1 MPLKGGGSIYKK
13 IQRWQVKGMSS
24 FKDVVGHKNIIKYIQ
39 NAVAADAVSHA
50 YILNGE
56 RGSGKKLLAN
66 LFAMSLQCENR
77 DEDGDACGKCRSC
90 RQAVS
95 GNHPDII
102 RVTHEK
108 PNTISVDDIRVQVN
122 DDIAIRPY
130 SSKYK
135 VYIIAD
141 ADLLTVQAQNA
152 LLKTIEEPP
161 AYAVIMLLTENA
173 EVLVPTIRSRCV
185 MMKLRNIKDQL
196 VKKYLMEQMEIPDY
210 KADVCVAFA
219 QGNMGKAIMLA
230 HSEHF
235 NEIKEEAVHLLRN
248 IDEMTVPELMD
259 AVRRCMTYKLEINDY
274 LDIIAI
280 WYRDVLIYKAT
291 KNVDRVV
298 FSDQMKYIKERARR
312 SSYEGIENILDALEK
327 AKARMKANVS
337 FELSMEL
344 LLLTIKEN

>member
-1 MPLKGGGSIYKK
+1 
-13 IQRWQVKGMSS
+13 MSS

-77 DEDGDACGKCRSC
+77 EEDGDACGKCRSC
-90 RQAVS
+90 KQAMN
-95 GNHPDII
+95 GNQPDII

-108 PNTISVDDIRVQVN
+108 PNSISVDDIREQVN
-122 DDIAIRPY
+122 NDIVIRPY

-141 ADLLTVQAQNA
+141 ADMLTVQAQNA

-161 AYAVIMLLTENA
+161 SYAVIMLLTENA
-173 EVLVPTIRSRCV
+173 ETLLPTIRSRCV

-196 VKKYLMEQMEIPDY
+196 VKKYLMEQMQVPDY

-230 HSEHF
+230 NSEYF
-235 NEIKEEAVHLLRN
+235 SEIKEEAVHLLRN
-248 IDEMTVPELMD
+248 IDDMTVPELME
-259 AVRRCMTYKLEINDY
+259 AVKKCMLYKLEINDY
-274 LDIIAI
+274 FDIIAI

-291 KNVDRVV
+291 RNVDRVV
-298 FSDQMKYIKERARR
+298 FSDQMKYIKERARK

-337 FELSMEL
+337 FELIMEL